1 MLCGEA
7 MTRTR
12 RDYRIISADSHTVE
26 PPDLWEKWLE
36 RKYLDTAPKLVDDGD
51 GGHAWIYMGA
61 KTPEPLGLVTCVGT
75 HPEELKWTG
84 ARYGSTIHPSCYEGA
99 ARLEV
104 MDVDGVD
111 AEMLYPPQRAML
123 TFMKN
128 QDRDAHLA
136 GIRAYNRWLG
146 ESFCAPDPDRL
157 IGIFQMP
164 NVGIETAVAEL
175 ERAKKEGFRGVALSA
190 WPSGGDNLR
199 PEDDPFWDAA
209 AELDVPVSIHLLL
222 AAQQQKMGA
231 SNKGSVAIGASA
243 FMYTMPILV
252 EMIFQGVFDR
262 FPKLRLALVEVGVG
276 WIPHFLEMV
285 DDRYWRNRHWTK
297 TNVKKVPS
305 EYFHDHCL
313 ATFIVDRAGIAIRHL
328 VGVENMAWS
337 TDFPHHG
344 NDWPYSRRTID
355 SLFAD
360 VPAEERR
367 KIVCTNAARFWGLV

>member
-1 MLCGEA
+1 

>member
-1 MLCGEA
+1 
-7 MTRTR
+7 MTRTG
-12 RDYRIISADSHTVE
+12 RDYKIISADSHTVE

-36 RKYLDTAPKLVDDGD
+36 RKYLDTAPKLVEDGD
-51 GGHAWIYMGA
+51 GGHAWLYMGA

-75 HPEELKWTG
+75 RPEDLKWTG
-84 ARYGSTIHPSCYEGA
+84 ARYGSTIHPACYDGA
-99 ARLEV
+99 ERLKA

-128 QDRDAHLA
+128 PDRAAHLA
-136 GIRAYNRWLG
+136 GIRAYNRWLREG
-146 ESFCAPDPDRL
+146 FCAPDPDRL
-157 IGIFQMP
+157 IGIFQIP

-209 AELDVPVSIHLLL
+209 AELGMPVSIHLLL
-222 AAQQQKMGA
+222 AAQQQKLGA

-313 ATFIVDRAGIAIRHL
+313 ATFIVDRAGITVRHL
-328 VGVENMAWS
+328 VGVDNMAWS

>member
-1 MLCGEA
+1 MA
-7 MTRTR
+7 MPARE
-12 RDYRIISADSHTVE
+12 YHVISSDSHTVE

-36 RKYLDTAPKLVDDGD
+36 KKYLDTAPKLVDDGD

-61 KTPEPLGLVTCVGT
+61 ATAEPLGLVTCVGT

-84 ARYGSTIHPSCYEGA
+84 ARYGSTIHPSCHDGA
-99 ARLEV
+99 ERLKV
-104 MDVDGVD
+104 MDTDGVD

-128 QDRDAHLA
+128 KDVGAHLA
-136 GIRAYNRWLG
+136 GIQAYNRWLKDG
-146 ESFCAPDPDRL
+146 FCAPDPDRL

-164 NVGIETAVAEL
+164 NVGIETSVKEL
-175 ERAKKEGFRGVALSA
+175 QRAKKEGYRGVALSA

-199 PEDDPFWDAA
+199 PEDDPFWAA
-209 AELDVPVSIHLLL
+209 AADLHMPVSIHLLL

-243 FMYTMPILV
+243 FMYTMPLMV
-252 EMIFQGVFDR
+252 ELIFQGVFDR
-262 FPKLRLALVEVGVG
+262 FPKLRIAFVEVGAG

-297 TNVKKVPS
+297 TNTRKVPS
-305 EYFHDHCL
+305 QYFKDHML
-313 ATFIVDRAGIAIRHL
+313 ATFIADRNGISVRHQ
-328 VGVENMAWS
+328 VGVDNMSWS

-344 NDWPYSRRTID
+344 NDWPYSRKVID
-355 SLFAD
+355 SLFVDVAD
-360 VPAEERR
+360 EERR
-367 KIVCTNAARFWGLV
+367 KIVCTNAARFWGLMA